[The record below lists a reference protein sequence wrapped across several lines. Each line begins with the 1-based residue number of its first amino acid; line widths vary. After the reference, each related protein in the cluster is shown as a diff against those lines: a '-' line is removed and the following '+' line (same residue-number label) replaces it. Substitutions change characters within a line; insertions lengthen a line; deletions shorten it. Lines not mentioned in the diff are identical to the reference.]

1 MAFTVSLYAALLI
14 FVFGLVYRVSRWFKR
29 KVGVAGRDISSGE
42 RFIEAL
48 SSSVRV
54 LAGRKMI
61 TLLKVFFLEIILQ
74 RKILKESPLR
84 WVMHLAIYYGF
95 ILLLLTHAL
104 GEIVAVRLFPD
115 YYPTANPFYFI
126 RDFMGLVVIAG
137 LLIAVYRRFVLKVP
151 RMHSNARDVYG
162 IVILAVI
169 MVSGFS
175 MLGLKITSHSVFTR
189 MVEDYS
195 DVKSA
200 GDFEAL
206 ESLWVKDYG
215 LVSPGINPPFDESV
229 IEKGRFIHEMN
240 CALCHSAPQWSP
252 GSYAVAKLVSPVAL
266 SLDRASVAAFLWWV
280 HVLAC
285 LLGLAYLPFSKMF
298 HIIVTPV
305 SILVNAV
312 TDKGSVSPG
321 RIATIH
327 AMELD
332 ACMHCATC
340 SKTCSAGTVYDALG
354 NEFILPGE
362 KMQTLRLLADGK
374 PVGKKGLAELVEGV
388 YLCTNCDRC
397 TVACPAG
404 IGLRELWIDAREE
417 LIRHSATA
425 ALLSQYSFV
434 RGLKRS
440 EPGGHGYEQPLE
452 RVRKAVAG
460 NFASL
465 TDPSVVLE
473 LPPGESAADPPPDAG
488 TFAYCFGCRTCTTV
502 CPVVAVYDSPIEALG
517 LLPHQIMC
525 SMGLGLDEMASGA
538 RMIWDCV
545 TCYQCQEHCP
555 QKVCVTDV
563 LYELKNLAV
572 KRAEAVGD
580 DGWAAGTPSTK
591 GAGFETGED

>member
-14 FVFGLVYRVSRWFKR
+14 FAVGLVYRISRWFTR
-29 KVGVAGRDISSGE
+29 KTGAAGRDINPRE
-42 RFIEAL
+42 RFMEAV
-48 SSSVRV
+48 SASARV
-54 LAGRKMI
+54 LTGRKLL
-61 TLLKVFFLEIILQ
+61 TLLKVFLLEILLQ
-74 RKILKESPLR
+74 RKILKESRLK

-95 ILLLLTHAL
+95 LLLLLTHAL
-104 GEIVAVRLFPD
+104 GEVVTVKLFPD

-126 RDFMGLVVIAG
+126 RDFMGLVVLAG
-137 LLIAVYRRFVLKVP
+137 LLIAVYRRFILKVP
-151 RMHSNARDVYG
+151 RMHSNAGDVYG

-169 MVSGFS
+169 MLSGFS
-175 MLGLKITSHSVFTR
+175 MLGLKMTSHSVFTR

-195 DVKSA
+195 DVKTA
-200 GDFEAL
+200 GELEAL

-215 LVSPGINPPFDESV
+215 LVSPDATPPFDEEL

-266 SLDRASVAAFLWWV
+266 SLDKASVADFLWWV

-312 TDKGSVSPG
+312 SDKASVSPG
-321 RIATIH
+321 NMATIH

-340 SKTCSAGTVYDALG
+340 SKRCSAGAVYDARG
-354 NEFILPGE
+354 NECILPGE
-362 KMQTLRLLADGK
+362 KMQILRLLADGR
-374 PVGKKGLAELVEGV
+374 PVGKSGLAALVEGV

-417 LIRHSATA
+417 LIHLSATP

-434 RGLKRS
+434 RGLRRDG
-440 EPGGHGYEQPLE
+440 PAGYDYELPIE
-452 RVRKAVAG
+452 RVRKAAAG
-460 NFASL
+460 NFEYL
-465 TDPSVVLE
+465 MDPSVSLE
-473 LPPGESAADPPPDAG
+473 LPSGESTGDLPPDAG
-488 TFAYCFGCRTCTTV
+488 TFAHCFGCRTCTTV
-502 CPVVAVYDSPIEALG
+502 CPVVAVYDSPVEALG

-525 SMGLGLDEMASGA
+525 SMGLGLTEMASGA

-555 QKVCVTDV
+555 QKVFVTDV

-572 KRAEAVGD
+572 ERAEAVGG
-580 DGWAAGTPSTK
+580 DGANTPATR
-591 GAGFETGED
+591 GAGSETGEK